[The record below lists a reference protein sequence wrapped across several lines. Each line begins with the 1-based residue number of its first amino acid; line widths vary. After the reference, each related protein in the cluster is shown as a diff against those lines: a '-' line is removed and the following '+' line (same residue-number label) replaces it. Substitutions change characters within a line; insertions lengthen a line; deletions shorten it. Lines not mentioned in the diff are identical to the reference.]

1 MFAKK
6 LPFSYFESSS
16 LTSHALVKG
25 NEDAGYEGE
34 EILVKY
40 FRWSRA
46 RGGRTQ
52 RKDNKIR
59 RIRLLLYLL
68 KFEDALRD
76 LGLCVHPHIL
86 QAAPKT
92 RL

>member
-1 MFAKK
+1 MFSKE
-6 LPFSYFESSS
+6 LPFSNLESSS
-16 LTSHALVKG
+16 LTAHTFVKG

-34 EILVKY
+34 EVLVKY
-40 FRWSRA
+40 FGWSLT

-52 RKDNKIR
+52 RNRTKIR

-86 QAAPKT
+86 HAAPKI
-92 RL
+92 LL